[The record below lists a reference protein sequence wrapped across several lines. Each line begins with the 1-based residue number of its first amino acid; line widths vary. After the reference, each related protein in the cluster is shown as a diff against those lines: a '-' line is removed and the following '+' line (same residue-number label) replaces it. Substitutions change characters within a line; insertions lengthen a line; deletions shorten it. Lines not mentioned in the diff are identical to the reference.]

1 MLSLLR
7 KKHSPRWD
15 HYLLVLAMGMAVA
28 LSASP
33 RADAQGAGATT
44 PEPVPAAAKTSE
56 PAPDKPLPPR
66 LDQDY
71 AGQPKLKAEEVKEYQ
86 GKRLEIQKIL
96 KSSAMTPA
104 QEQIL
109 VDYYRRYALARWTYP
124 DEQNEVVS
132 YRRDLQNDLS
142 RCSGTPGHAKLQE
155 LVLGF
160 MQVCTNPNTYAT
172 LDLAPTVRF
181 NAVMMI
187 GDLNEVERS
196 GSTPPKPLP
205 AALPILYRLFNDSRQ
220 IDAVKLGALLGIR
233 RHLRLMDP
241 DAEIPSVVVNLL
253 ASVIKTKDPER
264 VRSEEGQAWFRLVAI
279 QTFADIKGKP
289 YPVPLSKELLKVI
302 GETESPEFLRYE
314 AASALGSID
323 FAGAGNVDMN
333 AMLQP
338 LGLLAVEVC
347 DRERQRLR
355 DETQSK
361 KRPQMSGGYG
371 GGYGEESGAG
381 MTGSYEEM
389 SEGGYGYGGMGA
401 KPTTTK
407 EDRQI
412 ERVRRRLKE
421 GMTAALIGM
430 GKKRKSVA
438 HGEDPSGV
446 SALAGNNEI
455 KKQNVEAFSDAIH
468 DFFTTI
474 DTKEDDKQ
482 IQAKELDEAIA
493 EVRTKLA
500 EALEEIGGK
509 APESPE
515 FKPLPAKK
523 SVGGY
528 GGEETM
534 Y

>member
-7 KKHSPRWD
+7 KKHSPRYG
-15 HYLLVLAMGMAVA
+15 HSLLILAMGLGFAI
-28 LSASP
+28 SACP
-33 RADAQGAGATT
+33 RADAQGAGAAEKKR
-44 PEPVPAAAKTSE
+44 PPLLDRNYQGQAKLS
-56 PAPDKPLPPR
+56 ADK
-66 LDQDY
+66 
-71 AGQPKLKAEEVKEYQ
+71 VKEYQ
-86 GKRLEIQKIL
+86 GKRLEIQRIL
-96 KSSAMTPA
+96 KSSVLSPA
-104 QEQIL
+104 QEQVL
-109 VDYYRRYALARWTYP
+109 EDYYRQYALARWTYP
-124 DEQNEVVS
+124 DEQNEVAG

-142 RCSGTPGHAKLQE
+142 RCNGTPGHAKLQE
-155 LVLGF
+155 QVLGF
-160 MQVCTNPNTYAT
+160 MQVCTNPNTYAAM
-172 LDLAPTVRF
+172 DLAPTVRF

-205 AALPILYRLFNDSRQ
+205 AALGILYQIFKDSRQ

-241 DAEIPSVVVNLL
+241 NGTVPDPIIRLL
-253 ASVIKTKDPER
+253 ADLIKTKDPER

-279 QTFADIKGKP
+279 QAFADLKGKP
-289 YPVPLSKELLKVI
+289 YPVPLSLQLLKVVA
-302 GETESPEFLRYE
+302 EEDSPEFLRYG
-314 AASALGSID
+314 AASALGSLD
-323 FAGAGNVDMN
+323 FTNAGNADMN
-333 AMLQP
+333 AMLAP

-361 KRPQMSGGYG
+361 KRPQTGGYG
-371 GGYGEESGAG
+371 GGYGEEYGAG

-389 SEGGYGYGGMGA
+389 SSEGGYGYGGMGA

-430 GKKRKSVA
+430 GKKRKTLA
-438 HGEDPSGV
+438 RNEQLSGV
-446 SALAGNNEI
+446 SALAGTDPL
-455 KKQNVEAFSDAIH
+455 KKEKVEAFSDAIH

-474 DTKEDDKQ
+474 DAKEDDKQ

-493 EVRTKLA
+493 ALRTSLA
-500 EALEEIGGK
+500 EALEEVGVQ

-523 SVGGY
+523 TMSGSGY
-528 GGEETM
+528 GEEMM